1 MEEIRS
7 QKQDI
12 YCLNSVKSQDI
23 YAFHSC
29 AMWQDGNDQICLR
42 RENRASENHFMSS
55 ELWEML
61 LDC

>member
-12 YCLNSVKSQDI
+12 YCPNSVKSQNI
-23 YAFHSC
+23 YAFLSC

-42 RENRASENHFMSS
+42 RENRGSENYFMSS
-55 ELWEML
+55 ELWKML